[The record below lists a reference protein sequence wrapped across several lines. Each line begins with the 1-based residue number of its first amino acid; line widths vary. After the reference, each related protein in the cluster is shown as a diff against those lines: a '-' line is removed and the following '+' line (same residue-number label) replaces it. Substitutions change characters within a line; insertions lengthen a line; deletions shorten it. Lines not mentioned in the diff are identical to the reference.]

1 MKGTMK
7 STMNVEKIEARSPR
21 PLTGRMVLFCLLAF
35 FGVVFA
41 VNGVMIEAAL
51 STFSGLETESAY
63 QAGRKFEQEV
73 ALAKEQDG
81 QRWRVNAKL
90 AATADGS
97 ERVDIEARDA
107 AGHLLTGLE
116 AAAVFERPTDRRIG
130 PRCRHLA
137 GFSGPISWQRHCGG
151 GPMGPRY
158 RPDAARRPSVPVEK
172 SRHFAVSADYG

>member
-1 MKGTMK
+1 MK
-7 STMNVEKIEARSPR
+7 STMNIEKSEARSPR
-21 PLTGRMVLFCLLAF
+21 PLTGRMVLFCLLGF

-81 QRWRVNAKL
+81 QHWRVNAKL
-90 AATADGS
+90 TATADGG

-107 AGHLLTGLE
+107 AGQLLTGLE
-116 AAAVFERPTDRRIG
+116 AAAVFERPTDRRMDRAVDISLDSPG
-130 PRCRHLA
+130 RYHGSATVAA
-137 GFSGPISWQRHCGG
+137 GQWDLVIDLMRQGDRVFR
-151 GPMGPRY
+151 
-158 RPDAARRPSVPVEK
+158 
-172 SRHFAVSADYG
+172 SRNRVILR

>member
-1 MKGTMK
+1 MK
-7 STMNVEKIEARSPR
+7 STMNIEKSEARSPR
-21 PLTGRMVLFCLLAF
+21 ALTGRMVLFCLVGF

-81 QRWRVNAKL
+81 QHWRVNAKL

-116 AAAVFERPTDRRIG
+116 AAAVFERPTDRRLDRLS
-130 PRCRHLA
+130 PSRR
-137 GFSGPISWQRHCGG
+137 ISRA
-151 GPMGPRY
+151 
-158 RPDAARRPSVPVEK
+158 DITAALLWRRANGISL
-172 SRHFAVSADYG
+172 ST

>member
-116 AAAVFERPTDRRIG
+116 AAAVFERPTDRRLDRAVAISQDSPG
-130 PRCRHLA
+130 RFHGSATVAA
-137 GFSGPISWQRHCGG
+137 GQWDLIIDLMRQGDRVFR
-151 GPMGPRY
+151 
-158 RPDAARRPSVPVEK
+158 
-172 SRHFAVSADYG
+172 SRNRVILR